1 MHETHAYQAIHTAL
15 EREIHPTQVTV
26 QIETPEEEWGLRYD
40 FLRFKSHCDV
50 KCVSWPRFIN
60 MLSGIQTLLLIGKCV
75 SIFFSITPKCEMSL
89 LLQREFPVVGFIHNH
104 LVAGII
110 VKQF

>member
-1 MHETHAYQAIHTAL
+1 MRETHAYQAIHTAL

-50 KCVSWPRFIN
+50 ECVCF
-60 MLSGIQTLLLIGKCV
+60 L
-75 SIFFSITPKCEMSL
+75 
-89 LLQREFPVVGFIHNH
+89 
-104 LVAGII
+104 A
-110 VKQF
+110 